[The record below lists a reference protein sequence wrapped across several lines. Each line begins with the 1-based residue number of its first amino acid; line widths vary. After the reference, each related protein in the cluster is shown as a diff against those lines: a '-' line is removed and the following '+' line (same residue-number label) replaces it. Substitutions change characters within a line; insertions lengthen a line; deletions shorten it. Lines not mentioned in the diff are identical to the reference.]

1 MVTYSVI
8 CDSHQV
14 PGSMVS
20 SSIPVWWQAA
30 LLPPWLLLLCS
41 VLDFLCRS
49 QCSDMCQSV
58 LKLCCTV
65 VGTWISSV
73 LDTTVGWLW
82 REPCCSVLLEVEAL
96 YLVAKNWSTLISLL
110 ELEALC
116 FAYWTLSKYSNCI
129 LKSKH
134 PVIAYWTRS
143 NCLLNCVKVL

>member
-14 PGSMVS
+14 PWSMVR
-20 SSIPVWWQAA
+20 SSIPVWRQAV
-30 LLPPWLLLLCS
+30 LLPPWLLLCS

-49 QCSDMCQSV
+49 QCSDLCRSV
-58 LKLCCTV
+58 LNLCCTV

-73 LDTTVGWLW
+73 LATTVDWLW
-82 REPCCSVLLEVEAL
+82 WEPSCSVLQEVEAL
-96 YLVAKNWSTLISLL
+96 CFACTKDWSTLISLL

-134 PVIAYWTRS
+134 SVIAYWTRS